1 MTATDLTDIV
11 NKQQER
17 LARDRLCVN
26 DGESE
31 SVWPDMGWHTPG
43 PSPVE
48 RVCAGRA
55 RRNVD
60 Y

>member
-31 SVWPDMGWHTPG
+31 SVWPDMGWHPG
-43 PSPVE
+43 SI
-48 RVCAGRA
+48 AGRTCLRWA
-55 RRNVD
+55 RATKCR